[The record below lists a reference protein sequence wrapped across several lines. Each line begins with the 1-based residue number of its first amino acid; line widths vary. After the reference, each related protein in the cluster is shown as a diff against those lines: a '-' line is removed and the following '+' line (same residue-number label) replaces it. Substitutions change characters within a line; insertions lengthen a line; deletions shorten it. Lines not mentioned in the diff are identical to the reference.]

1 MGFLSK
7 IFKGVKK
14 VVKKIGKGIKKVVGK
29 VGKAFGKLGIV
40 GQIGLAF
47 LMPHMMAGLG
57 TFWQGFGGFASKLAN
72 STGVA
77 GQLFGKALSAVHTA
91 GSMVGKVY
99 TGITDTIS
107 SAFDVVTGKGT
118 LGDLKT
124 SAQSIFSGP
133 VDTLKASFQPK
144 VKPMIDTSSISDT
157 LANMKEIKI
166 PTIEDTVSKFKTPTL
181 EDQITKSSILDK
193 PITSNIQSIVEQQ
206 QTEKT
211 IGQKIMDYGI
221 QQKDNLVS
229 AVKDFDLGETVTS
242 NLTSGIESGLQQ
254 KGAEFIV
261 GKRETPDSNFT
272 NINMSSLMQPNS
284 SQGVFD
290 TVDLAVQNNIGNP
303 FQVRSIQNYDYITS
317 GLIQDE
323 NAWFQNRQYA
333 TNVMPGMGGVR

>member
-157 LANMKEIKI
+157 LTNMKEIKI
-166 PTIEDTVSKFKTPTL
+166 PTIEDTISKFKTPTL
-181 EDQITKSSILDK
+181 EEQITKSSILDK

-272 NINMSSLMQPNS
+272 SINMSSLMQPNS

>member
-57 TFWQGFGGFASKLAN
+57 TFWKGFGGFASKLAN

-157 LANMKEIKI
+157 LTNMKEIKI
-166 PTIEDTVSKFKTPTL
+166 PTIEDTISKFKTPTL
-181 EDQITKSSILDK
+181 EEQITKSSILDK

-272 NINMSSLMQPNS
+272 SINMSSLMQPNS
-284 SQGVFD
+284 SKGVFD